1 MPENFL
7 EINRYFAFTPYCN
20 TIGQS
25 NNALSILGFSLA
37 RKPRDHFSR
46 SYENRSIYS
55 KINSFTQRIYLSAHF
70 LIWELPATCCLP
82 FDNVYFQKISI
93 PATEDTFVFYPPPP
107 TPLEFPFQGA
117 LVIPT
122 PPPPLSLAGIS
133 VIFQRGWVLPGQNIS
148 VKSVSAIKKEKSF
161 YLCEI
166 QCQVISFLDIFWTYT
181 IKTPQI

>member
-93 PATEDTFVFYPPPP
+93 PATEDTFVFDPPPYP
-107 TPLEFPFQGA
+107 SGISIPGGA
-117 LVIPT
+117 CHSHPS
-122 PPPPLSLAGIS
+122 PPPLTRWNFRNFPTWLGTPWTEYFRQKCFCDKERK
-133 VIFQRGWVLPGQNIS
+133 IFLFMWNT
-148 VKSVSAIKKEKSF
+148 VSSNLIF
-161 YLCEI
+161 GY
-166 QCQVISFLDIFWTYT
+166 FLDLHN
-181 IKTPQI
+181 

>member
-25 NNALSILGFSLA
+25 NNALSILGCSLA

-93 PATEDTFVFYPPPP
+93 PATENTFVFD
-107 TPLEFPFQGA
+107 
-117 LVIPT
+117 
-122 PPPPLSLAGIS
+122 PPPPLPPHYPSGIS
-133 VIFQRGWVLPGQNIS
+133 IPGKFRNFPTWLGTPWTEYS
-148 VKSVSAIKKEKSF
+148 VKSVSAIKKEKKSF

-166 QCQVISFLDIFWTYT
+166 QCQVISFLDIFWNYT